1 MAQTVRSRL
10 EAATRELRRY
20 DQAHLMQFVEQ
31 LSREEKLQL
40 LQDIEALD
48 LKLIGELV
56 DRYVLREPKVELP
69 KQVLPAPVYP
79 AHPLPG
85 QREKYQLARQ
95 RGERL
100 IAEHKVAAFA
110 VSGGMGTRLKFDG
123 PKGNV
128 PATPLRNKTLFQ
140 IFAESIVATQHH
152 YNCIVPWYI
161 MTSPAN
167 HEDTVRSFREN
178 NYFGLDPDNVMHFPQ
193 GMMPCF
199 DKNGRMLLAAPGRL
213 ATSPDG
219 HGGSLR
225 ALYNSGALAD
235 MARRGVE
242 YISYFQI
249 DNPLVYTV
257 DPLFIGLHAMDSA
270 EMSSK
275 AVLKCEPL
283 EKVGNFA
290 VINDRVTVIEY
301 SDLPDNLAYQRRDDD
316 RLMFEWGSIAI
327 HIINRSFVER
337 INTRGFSLPWHRA
350 DKRVPYIDENGNL
363 IDPSQPNAVKFETF
377 VFDALPLAEKSI
389 ILEIIRNEQFAPIK
403 NASGVDSL
411 PSSQALQIDRAAR
424 WMTMAGINVPRK
436 PDGSPDVLIEISP
449 LFALDADELA
459 RKYAQLRPLKKG
471 DMVYLG

>member
-10 EAATRELRRY
+10 EAAARELRRD
-20 DQAHLMQFVEQ
+20 DQGHLMQFVEQ
-31 LSREEKLQL
+31 LSQEEKLQL

-48 LKLIGELV
+48 LKLIDELIEQ
-56 DRYVLREPKVELP
+56 YVLREPKVELP
-69 KQVLPAPVYP
+69 KQILPAPVYP
-79 AHPLPG
+79 AHPEPG
-85 QREKYQLARQ
+85 QQEKYQLARQ

-100 IAEHKVAAFA
+100 IAEHKVAAFT
-110 VSGGMGTRLKFDG
+110 VSGGMGTRLRFDG

-140 IFAESIVATQHH
+140 IFAESIVATQRH
-152 YNCIVPWYI
+152 YNCIVPWYV
-161 MTSPAN
+161 MTSPTN

-199 DKNGRMLLAAPGRL
+199 DKNGKMLLAAPERL

-225 ALYNSGALAD
+225 ALYNSGALTD
-235 MARRGVE
+235 MAQRGVE

-283 EKVGNFA
+283 ERVGNFV

-301 SDLPDNLAYQRRDDD
+301 SDLPDELAHQRRDDD

-350 DKRVPYIDENGNL
+350 NKCVSYIDENGNL
-363 IDPSQPNAVKFETF
+363 IDPDQPNAVKLETF

-389 ILEIIRNEQFAPIK
+389 ILEIVRDEQFAPIK

-411 PSSQALQIDRAAR
+411 PSSQALQLDRAAR

-449 LFALDADELA
+449 LFALDPEELA
-459 RKYAQLRPLKKG
+459 RKHAQLRPLKQG

>member
-1 MAQTVRSRL
+1 
-10 EAATRELRRY
+10 
-20 DQAHLMQFVEQ
+20 
-31 LSREEKLQL
+31 
-40 LQDIEALD
+40 
-48 LKLIGELV
+48 
-56 DRYVLREPKVELP
+56 
-69 KQVLPAPVYP
+69 
-79 AHPLPG
+79 
-85 QREKYQLARQ
+85 
-95 RGERL
+95 
-100 IAEHKVAAFA
+100 
-110 VSGGMGTRLKFDG
+110 MGTRLRFDG

-140 IFAESIVATQHH
+140 VFAESIVATQHH

-167 HEDTVRSFREN
+167 HDDTVRSFKEN

-193 GMMPCF
+193 GVMPCF
-199 DKNGRMLLAAPGRL
+199 DKNGKMLLAAPGRL

-283 EKVGNFA
+283 ERVGNFV

-301 SDLPDNLAYQRRDDD
+301 SDLPDELAYQRRDDD

-337 INTRGFSLPWHRA
+337 INTRGFSLPWHHA

-363 IDPSQPNAVKFETF
+363 IDPSQPNAVKLETF

-389 ILEIIRNEQFAPIK
+389 ILEIVRSEQFAPIK

-424 WMTMAGINVPRK
+424 WMTLAGINVPRK

>member
-110 VSGGMGTRLKFDG
+110 VSGGMGTRLRFNG

-301 SDLPDNLAYQRRDDD
+301 SDLPDNLAYKRRDDD

>member
-10 EAATRELRRY
+10 EAAAKELRRY

-40 LQDIEALD
+40 LRDIEALD

-56 DRYVLREPKVELP
+56 DKYVLREPKVELP

-79 AHPLPG
+79 AHPQSG

-110 VSGGMGTRLKFDG
+110 VSGGMGTRLRFDG

-140 IFAESIVATQHH
+140 IFAESILATQHH

-167 HEDTVRSFREN
+167 HDDTVRSFREN

-193 GMMPCF
+193 GVMPCF
-199 DKNGRMLLAAPGRL
+199 DKNGKMLLAAPGRL

-283 EKVGNFA
+283 ERVGNFV

-301 SDLPDNLAYQRRDDD
+301 SDLPDELAYQRRDDD

-337 INTRGFSLPWHRA
+337 INTRGFSLPWHHA
-350 DKRVPYIDENGNL
+350 DKRVPYINENGNL
-363 IDPSQPNAVKFETF
+363 IDPSQPNAVKLETF

-389 ILEIIRNEQFAPIK
+389 ILEIVRSEQFAPIK

-424 WMTMAGINVPRK
+424 WMTLAGINVPRK

>member
-1 MAQTVRSRL
+1 MAQNVRSRL
-10 EAATRELRRY
+10 EAAARELRRY

-40 LQDIEALD
+40 LRDIEALD

-56 DRYVLREPKVELP
+56 DKYVLREPKVELP

-79 AHPLPG
+79 AHPQPG

-110 VSGGMGTRLKFDG
+110 VSGGMGTRLRFDG

-167 HEDTVRSFREN
+167 HDDTVRSFREN

-193 GMMPCF
+193 GVMPCF
-199 DKNGRMLLAAPGRL
+199 DKNGKMLLAAPGRL

-283 EKVGNFA
+283 ERVGNFV

-301 SDLPDNLAYQRRDDD
+301 SDLPDELAYQRRDDD

-337 INTRGFSLPWHRA
+337 INTRGFSLPWHHA

-363 IDPSQPNAVKFETF
+363 IDPSQPNAVKLETF

-389 ILEIIRNEQFAPIK
+389 ILEIVRSEQFAPIK

-424 WMTMAGINVPRK
+424 WMTLAGINVPRK